1 MIERHLS
8 CLGPS
13 GFHRVVYSEW
23 PGPTGA
29 PTLMCVHGLTRNGKD
44 FDAIAEALSAR
55 YRVICPDMPGRGR
68 SEWLTAAAEY
78 GYPLYMADAAALI
91 ARLDVDSVDWLGT
104 SMGGLIGMML
114 ASRPGSPIRKLAL
127 NDIGPYLSK
136 VGLERIA
143 SYVGLDP
150 TFPSLDALEAA
161 VRDTYASFG
170 PLTDAQFRKM
180 ARDSAREKPEGGW
193 GFAYDPKIAD
203 AFRQGPIE
211 DLDLWPVWEA
221 IRCPTLVLR
230 GAQSDLLTH
239 EAAEEM
245 TRRGPKAKLI
255 ELPGIGHAPALLSE
269 GQIGMVRDFL
279 LA

>member
-193 GFAYDPKIAD
+193 GFADDPKIAD